1 MDGTRIYPERPK
13 TSSEYTS
20 TRQRVETYF
29 DSTATKTWERL
40 TSDAPVSGIRATV
53 RKGRDEMRQLIV
65 DSLPDDLRG
74 ARILD
79 AGCGTGA
86 LAFELAAR
94 GADVVGVDISPQLI
108 EIARKRTPDAVAHKV
123 TFSDGDMLDPALG
136 QFDHVVAMDSLI
148 YYTAA
153 DIAKILDGLA
163 PRLSGKMI
171 FTVAP
176 RTPLLMLMWR
186 VGKLFPRAD
195 RSPVM
200 IPHAP
205 HDIAGKL
212 STGHLR
218 EVKRVT
224 SGFYISNALEFTA

>member
-1 MDGTRIYPERPK
+1 
-13 TSSEYTS
+13 
-20 TRQRVETYF
+20 
-29 DSTATKTWERL
+29 
-40 TSDAPVSGIRATV
+40 
-53 RKGRDEMRQLIV
+53 
-65 DSLPDDLRG
+65 
-74 ARILD
+74 
-79 AGCGTGA
+79 
-86 LAFELAAR
+86 
-94 GADVVGVDISPQLI
+94 
-108 EIARKRTPDAVAHKV
+108 
-123 TFSDGDMLDPALG
+123 MLDPALG

-148 YYTAA
+148 YYTAN
-153 DIAKILDGLA
+153 DIAKILGGLA

-205 HDIAGKL
+205 RDIASKI
-212 STGHLR
+212 STGRLR
-218 EVKRVT
+218 EIKRVT

>member
-1 MDGTRIYPERPK
+1 
-13 TSSEYTS
+13 
-20 TRQRVETYF
+20 
-29 DSTATKTWERL
+29 
-40 TSDAPVSGIRATV
+40 
-53 RKGRDEMRQLIV
+53 MRQLIV

-108 EIARKRTPDAVAHKV
+108 EIARKRTPDAVVHKV
-123 TFSDGDMLDPALG
+123 AFSGGDMLDPALG
-136 QFDHVVAMDSLI
+136 QFDHIVAMDSLI

-153 DIAKILDGLA
+153 DIAQILDGLA
-163 PRLSGKMI
+163 PRLTGKMI

-186 VGKLFPRAD
+186 AGKLFPRAD

-200 IPHAP
+200 IPHTPAG
-205 HDIAGKL
+205 IAKQL
-212 STGHLR
+212 TTGSLR
-218 EVKRVT
+218 DVSRVT